1 MITTSGLKI
10 IAIIAMI
17 IDHIASYFV
26 AFVNEDTYYIF
37 KSIGRITMPI
47 FVYLLVQGF
56 FYTKNLKKYI
66 FRVFCLATITQGLLL
81 VLGIINTTLFPNYV
95 TRVNEYMGVLYSY
108 VLSLILIT
116 MVEHKILLKSLN
128 KFINFLIRIFVI
140 IIIAIIYLNIDIE
153 FDMRVPFMCIEIYVI
168 EKLFRDSDTKKLFL
182 DREFD
187 KKSQKFLLRII
198 YIALIGASFVSC
210 LDFSK
215 YHPGYKYSLLYS
227 LIPIFMYNGKNGKK
241 NKFIQTMF
249 YMIFP
254 IQHIILYFLAMFITG
269 N

>member
-1 MITTSGLKI
+1 MITSNVLKI

-26 AFVNEDTYYIF
+26 AFVNEDVYYIF

-66 FRVFCLATITQGLLL
+66 FRVFCLATITQVVLL
-81 VLGIINTTLFPNYV
+81 VLGIINTTIFPNYV

-108 VLSLILIT
+108 VLSLILIS
-116 MVEHKILLKSLN
+116 MIEHKVLITKINYFLN
-128 KFINFLIRIFVI
+128 LLIRIAAI
-140 IIIAIIYLNIDIE
+140 IIIVIIYLNIDIE
-153 FDMRVPFMCIEIYVI
+153 FDMRVPFMCMEIYFI
-168 EKLFRDSDTKKLFL
+168 EKLFRNNETKELFL
-182 DREFD
+182 VRDFD
-187 KKSQKFLLRII
+187 KKSKKIIFRII
-198 YIALIGASFVSC
+198 YIFLIGVSFVSC

-215 YHPGYKYSLLYS
+215 YHPGYKYSLVYS
-227 LIPIFMYNGKNGKK
+227 LIPIFLYNGKNGKK

-254 IQHIILYFLAMFITG
+254 IQHCVLYFLAMIA
-269 N
+269 